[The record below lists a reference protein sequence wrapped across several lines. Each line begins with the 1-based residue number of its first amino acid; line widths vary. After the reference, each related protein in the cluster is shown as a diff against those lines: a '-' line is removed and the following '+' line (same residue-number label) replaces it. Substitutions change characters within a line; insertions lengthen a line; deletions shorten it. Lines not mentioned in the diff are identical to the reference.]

1 MFSRSLSR
9 DLLERPSRTMSLNA
23 PLQQLHC
30 LVRIPVLT
38 AVALFLSAAAA
49 SAQDKIQRWHDS
61 LDRGVEAA
69 RKSNKPLF
77 VVFRCVR

>member
-1 MFSRSLSR
+1 M
-9 DLLERPSRTMSLNA
+9 A
-23 PLQQLHC
+23 PLQHRHRNISAFTA
-30 LVRIPVLT
+30 LVLL
-38 AVALFLSAAAA
+38 AFAAAA

-69 RKSNKPLF
+69 RKSGKPLF

>member
-1 MFSRSLSR
+1 MTLFSSPPRPGSR
-9 DLLERPSRTMSLNA
+9 VAS
-23 PLQQLHC
+23 
-30 LVRIPVLT
+30 LT
-38 AVALFLSAAAA
+38 ALVLVVSAAAA